1 MTLRHAAA
9 LAVIAISACNSS
21 SPKSVSCYL
30 MTPPSMIDANGMP
43 LVGPDVKAPLS
54 RWQKGEQED
63 QTTHRRFEAFE
74 SRLACE
80 DYRAKLVANARD
92 QLSSVPRNIESQPS
106 LTRYV
111 RWAFMLAAVNAQ
123 CVASDDPRL
132 KSHRPDSRVFPP
144 PYNPFPFVLIG

>member
-1 MTLRHAAA
+1 VKLRHAAA

-21 SPKSVSCYL
+21 SPKSVSNYL
-30 MTPPSMIDANGMP
+30 MTPPPMVDANGTP

-63 QTTHRRFEAFE
+63 QRTGRRFDAFE
-74 SRLACE
+74 SRAACE
-80 DYRAKLVANARD
+80 EYREKLVAGARD

-111 RWAFMLAAVNAQ
+111 RWAYMLAAVNAR
-123 CVASDDPRL
+123 CVATDDPRL
-132 KSHRPDSRVFPP
+132 IPS
-144 PYNPFPFVLIG
+144 N